1 MMDNHGYGLFLMGG
15 VGVGKTLFT
24 TRVYPRFLL
33 DVFGKRIKV
42 VSAMEMNETIESL
55 LYKKLLIVDDI
66 GSEQKY
72 QHYGNEIEG
81 FSRLVDLA
89 ERDYRIIIA
98 TSNLGGKEIVER
110 YGRRVADRI
119 NAICIKI
126 DLTINKSFRT
136 I

>member
-1 MMDNHGYGLFLMGG
+1 
-15 VGVGKTLFT
+15 
-24 TRVYPRFLL
+24 
-33 DVFGKRIKV
+33 
-42 VSAMEMNETIESL
+42 MEMNETIESL